1 MSRGIA
7 RIGDRTLG
15 TCYHDSHISPVSDMG
30 GTIITGSP
38 NMQDQ
43 SKPIARLD
51 DLVETDCGHI
61 DAINSSSGT
70 ITNDAGL
77 TKKVARL
84 SDTVGR
90 DGVYEASI
98 ITASTVTFG
107 DP

>member
-7 RIGDRTLG
+7 RIGDRTDG
-15 TCYHDSHISPVSDMG
+15 ICSHPSHIVPIQTG